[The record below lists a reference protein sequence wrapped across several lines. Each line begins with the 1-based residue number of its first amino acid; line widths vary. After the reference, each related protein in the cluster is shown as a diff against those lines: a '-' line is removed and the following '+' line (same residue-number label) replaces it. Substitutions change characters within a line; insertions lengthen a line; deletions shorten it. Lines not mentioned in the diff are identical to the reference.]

1 MKKPRYML
9 LMILVCIFIPA
20 IILRLTQYEN
30 IPLTEAAKFDYPIK
44 TLVLGYS
51 LRQIVAFTLGAIIC
65 LVSSVWVQI
74 YVPIRYWYASKIFGA
89 VLLIPALFGFVSAI
103 VLAADLSTHFRNS
116 LSPDT
121 ESTAAIFWVALPAIA
136 SFLIFA
142 LHRDKDKNTWSIESV

>member
-1 MKKPRYML
+1 MKKPRYIL
-9 LMILVCIFIPA
+9 LVVLVCIFVPA
-20 IILRLTQYEN
+20 IILRLTQYET
-30 IPLTEAAKFDYPIK
+30 IPLTEAAKFSYPIN
-44 TLVLGYS
+44 TIVLGYS
-51 LRQIVAFTLGAIIC
+51 LRQIVAFTLCAIIC
-65 LVSSVWVQI
+65 LVSSIWVQI
-74 YVPIRYWYASKIFGA
+74 NVPNRYWYASIILGA

-142 LHRDKDKNTWSIESV
+142 LQRDKTKDTWSIESV